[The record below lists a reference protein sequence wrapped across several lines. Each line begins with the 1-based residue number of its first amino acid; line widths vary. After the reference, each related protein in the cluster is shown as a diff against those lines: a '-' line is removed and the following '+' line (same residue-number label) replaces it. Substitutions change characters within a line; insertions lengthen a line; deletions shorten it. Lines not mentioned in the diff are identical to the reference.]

1 MIKKLLLLAFLAA
14 YLPASA
20 GVRVTSL
27 KVNHMTE
34 PAGIDAAPTFS
45 WVGEDSRRDAR
56 QSTYEIEVRD
66 GRGHIVWKSGKV
78 ASDNSVAV
86 KYEGPALESATRYT
100 YRVRISDNYGKKSR
114 WSSEASFV
122 TGLAGG
128 WSAQWIAPAMSEE
141 SPLVRRE
148 FSVSK
153 KVLGAVAYFTA
164 HGVYEAYLNGEKIGD
179 AYMAPGYTTYDRH
192 LMYQTYDVT
201 DMIKRGKNVVGAEIA
216 RGWYLSRM
224 GFVDPA
230 AYKPNFKENVWAFLG
245 QIVITYEDGT
255 REVIGTD
262 GDWQCSTGAVLSSTI
277 YDGETFD
284 ARRLKEGWC
293 TAGYDASS
301 WSAAPTAGY
310 SYDNLC
316 AQECEPVRQEQTV
329 SAKKLIITP
338 RGETVIDFG
347 QNLVGS
353 EVVSYTGTPG
363 QVIRISHAEVLDENG
378 NFYTHNLRSAK
389 ALATYV
395 CNGAPQRFT
404 TRFTFYGF
412 RYIRVEGIPAGEIN
426 LDDFKASV
434 RFTDMEATGTFECSD
449 DMINRLQSNIQWGLR
464 GNFVDIPSDCP
475 QRDERLGWTGDA
487 EFFARTA
494 TFNRASYAFY
504 SKWLKDLSCD
514 QLSGGEVTDIV
525 PFIHNLVGAGHVGWA
540 DAATIIPW
548 TLYMAYGDPAV
559 LEAQYDSMKRWVDC
573 IIRNAGESRLWNTG
587 WHYGDWLAYS
597 DEADPEA
604 NQTSTPLTQ
613 QCHFANS
620 ATILAETAA
629 LLGRNEDAGY
639 YGKVAAEAREAF
651 CREYLL
657 PDGRLSSHTQTAYV
671 LALKYDMVPES
682 LRAALA
688 ANLAE
693 TVEHY
698 GHVATG
704 FLGTPHIST
713 VLTENAR
720 SDLAYKLLLRREY
733 PGWLYPITM
742 GATTIWERWNSMLP
756 DGSIP
761 DNGMNSFNHYAYGSI
776 GDWLYRCVAGLK
788 EAAPGFREIEIKP
801 VPGGGLTRAA
811 AEQMTPYGK
820 ALSSWTLDG
829 GRFSLEVEI
838 PFGTTAT
845 VYLPAERGAALTI
858 DGTPAENV
866 GIADGYA
873 KFEVGSGH
881 YVFAS
886 EKKL

>member
-1 MIKKLLLLAFLAA
+1 MIKKLMLLAFMAA
-14 YLPASA
+14 SIPASA

-27 KVNHMTE
+27 KVNHMTD
-34 PAGIDAAPTFS
+34 PTGIDAAPTFS
-45 WVGEDSRRDAR
+45 WVGEDSRSDAC
-56 QSTYEIEVRD
+56 QSTYEIKVRD
-66 GRGHIVWKSGKV
+66 SRGRIVWESGKV

-100 YRVRISDNYGKKSR
+100 WRVRIRDNYGKKSR
-114 WSSEASFV
+114 WSRKASFV
-122 TGLAGG
+122 TGLGNQ
-128 WSAQWIAPAMSEE
+128 WSAQWITPAMGSE

-148 FSVSK
+148 FTVK
-153 KVLGAVAYFTA
+153 GKVHSAVAYFTA
-164 HGVYEAYLNGEKIGD
+164 HGVYEAYLNGRKIGD

-201 DMIKRGKNVVGAEIA
+201 DMIKRGVNVVGAEIA
-216 RGWYLSRM
+216 RGWYLSCM
-224 GFVDPA
+224 GFVDRS

-245 QIVITYEDGT
+245 QIVITYKDGT
-255 REVIGTD
+255 REIVGT
-262 GDWQCSTGAVLSSTI
+262 GSDWQCSTGAVLSSTI

-284 ARRLKEGWC
+284 AGREKKGWC
-293 TAGYDASS
+293 TAGYDASA
-301 WSAAPTAGY
+301 WSAAPTADYG
-310 SYDNLC
+310 YDNLS
-316 AQECEPVRQEQTV
+316 AQECEPVRQERIV
-329 SAKKLIITP
+329 DAKELIITP
-338 RGETVIDFG
+338 EGDAVIDFG

-353 EVVSYTGTPG
+353 EVISYTGTPG
-363 QVIRISHAEVLDENG
+363 QTIRISHAEVLDENG

-389 ALATYV
+389 ALATYI
-395 CNGAPQRFT
+395 CNGEAQRFT

-412 RYIRVEGIPAGEIN
+412 RYIKVEGIPAGEIN
-426 LDDFKASV
+426 LDDFKAAV
-434 RFTDMEATGTFECSD
+434 RFTDMDATGTFECSD
-449 DMINRLQSNIQWGLR
+449 DMINQLQSNIQWGLR

-504 SKWLKDLSCD
+504 SKWLKDLACD
-514 QLSGGEVTDIV
+514 QLPGGEVTDIV
-525 PFIHNLVGAGHVGWA
+525 PFIYNLVGAGHVGWA

-548 TLYMAYGDPAV
+548 TLYMAYGDTAV

-573 IIRNAGESRLWNTG
+573 IIRNAGESHLWNTG
-587 WHYGDWLAYS
+587 WHYGDWLAFT
-597 DEADPEA
+597 DEADPAA

-620 ATILAETAA
+620 ATIVAETAA
-629 LLGRNEDAGY
+629 LLGREEDAKY
-639 YGKVAAEAREAF
+639 YREAAADAREAF

-657 PDGRLSSHTQTAYV
+657 PDGRLTSHTQTAYT
-671 LALKYDMVPES
+671 LALKYDMVPEES
-682 LRAALA
+682 RAALA

-704 FLGTPHIST
+704 FLGTPHLNT
-713 VLTENAR
+713 VLTESGR
-720 SDLAYKLLLRREY
+720 GDLAYKLLLRREY

-788 EAAPGFREIEIKP
+788 EAAPGFREIEIRP
-801 VPGGGLTRAA
+801 FPGGGLKWAR

-820 ALSSWTLDG
+820 AVSAWKQEG
-829 GRFSLEVEI
+829 NVFSLEVEI
-838 PFGTTAT
+838 PFGSTAA
-845 VYLPAERGAALTI
+845 VYLPADEGALLTI
-858 DGTPAENV
+858 GGKPAEGV
-866 GIADGYA
+866 KTEGGYA
-873 KFEVGSGH
+873 EFKVGSGH